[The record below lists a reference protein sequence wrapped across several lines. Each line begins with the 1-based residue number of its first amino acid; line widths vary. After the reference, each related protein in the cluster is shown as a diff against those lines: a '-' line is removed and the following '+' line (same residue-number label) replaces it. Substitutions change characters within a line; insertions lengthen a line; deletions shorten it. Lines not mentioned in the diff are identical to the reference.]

1 MNNSITYYP
10 YKKYKYFY
18 IFVRVLQVL
27 VLFLLLTTVL
37 WGDGKCI
44 FEAGMLL
51 VCEILCV
58 VLHREGSIRFVFND
72 EGIKVFQKNNLVLA
86 CDWFQLK
93 YAYYTKNKRGF
104 LHVVLTDKMV
114 NDDCIK
120 RYTHCCLGKYRNIL
134 AIYLDMTQD
143 VSQIEEIIRRKVQVM

>member
-51 VCEILCV
+51 ACEILCV

-93 YAYYTKNKRGF
+93 YAYYTKNKRGLVKINLTQPLF
-104 LHVVLTDKMV
+104 L
-114 NDDCIK
+114 
-120 RYTHCCLGKYRNIL
+120 
-134 AIYLDMTQD
+134 
-143 VSQIEEIIRRKVQVM
+143 